1 MLKVLIHNGLSSI
14 ARRNRA
20 PWPAGTEPH
29 GPQEQSPTASRNR
42 APQPAGTE
50 SHDKK
55 AEKVGKL
62 TPFGFYAKNQRLVD
76 KSVTTGSQ
84 YAARLLRL

>member
-1 MLKVLIHNGLSSI
+1 MVNFDHRQRLKVLIHNGLSPM
-14 ARRNRA
+14 AR
-20 PWPAGTEPH
+20 
-29 GPQEQSPTASRNR
+29 RNR

>member
-1 MLKVLIHNGLSSI
+1 MT
-14 ARRNRA
+14 R
-20 PWPAGTEPH
+20 
-29 GPQEQSPTASRNR
+29 RNR